1 MKTIK
6 LTPVENNVKIGKECP
21 YFKPNV
27 TEDCLLESDGE
38 IIGFYIKDVEKYSKK
53 LKALLLIANKEF
65 NSDNV
70 HKTPLDRSDV
80 LKHQQAN
87 PGMTRAQAR
96 ALGTSQMSVILG
108 SIPPK
113 PQFKRP
119 YPNISQVHR
128 DKRSKTFIKAMWG
141 ACVESE
147 KIIKQLTPH
156 LHTNQTELYNDV
168 KKQWRFGNLFT
179 SSISNYNI
187 SAPYHKDT
195 GNIKGS
201 VNVILT
207 KRSNADGGCLNVPE
221 YNATFEQ
228 ADNSMLVYPA
238 WRNVHGVTPI
248 VPLKDGGYRNSLI
261 FYGLKAFKGI

>member
-1 MKTIK
+1 MKKIE
-6 LTPVENNVKIGKECP
+6 LTPVEHNVKIGKECP
-21 YFKPNV
+21 YFKPNI
-27 TEDCLLESDGE
+27 TEDCFLESDGE
-38 IIGFYIKDVEKYSKK
+38 IIGFYIKDVSKYSEK
-53 LKALLLIANKEF
+53 LKLLMLIANKEF

-70 HKTPLDRSDV
+70 HKTLLERSDV

-87 PGMTRAQAR
+87 LSMTRKQAR

-128 DKRSKTFIKAMWG
+128 DKKAKTFIKAMWG
-141 ACVESE
+141 ACIEAE
-147 KIIKQLTPH
+147 QIIKELTPNIYN
-156 LHTNQTELYNDV
+156 NQIDLLEDV
-168 KKQWRFGNLFT
+168 KKEWRFGNLFT

-195 GNIKGS
+195 GNIKGA
-201 VNVILT
+201 VNIILT
-207 KRSNADGGCLNVPE
+207 KRNNANGGCLNVPE

-248 VPLKDGGYRNSLI
+248 VPTSDGGYRNSLI
-261 FYGLKAFKGI
+261 FYPLKAFKGI